1 MSDAIHLQTHAVNY
15 AHCEY
20 DRGYIVFNRHDNCK
34 EVWRRTV
41 DAEGV
46 QRSETSLPDK
56 KMLEASTQ
64 AAATFHSAESR
75 RGFFTAWAL
84 LRMPEN
90 TRAFRFSYPT
100 LLAAATDNAYIWDV
114 PRSQLVSV
122 IRNIQ
127 RQHHNLPLAAINYV
141 EVNDLYAFICGGRG
155 LRIFAREGGA
165 LLYQLSTMEL
175 SSATWD
181 VLPQTRGL
189 SSSVVHPQML
199 LHNQHFPGS
208 IHGEFMACMHL
219 RFQLRC
225 WRSPTMIVFRP
236 RIGIRE

>member
-1 MSDAIHLQTHAVNY
+1 MSDTIHLQTHAVHY

-20 DRGYIVFNRHDNCK
+20 DRGYIVFNRRDNCK

-41 DAEGV
+41 DADGD
-46 QRSETSLPDK
+46 QYPETSPPDK

-64 AAATFHSAESR
+64 AAATFHSTESHW
-75 RGFFTAWAL
+75 GHFKAWAL
-84 LRMPEN
+84 LRIPED

-100 LLAAATDNAYIWDV
+100 LLAAATNNAYLWDV

-122 IRNIQ
+122 IRDIQ
-127 RQHHNLPLAAINYV
+127 RQNHSQPLAAINYV
-141 EVNDLYAFICGGRG
+141 EVNDLFVFICGGRV
-155 LRIFAREGGA
+155 LRIFAREGGT

-189 SSSVVHPQML
+189 ASTVVHPQML
-199 LHNQHFPGS
+199 LQNYHSPSS
-208 IHGEFMACMHL
+208 IHGEFMACMHFCF
-219 RFQLRC
+219 RATRVEIADGVYF
-225 WRSPTMIVFRP
+225 RSC
-236 RIGIRE
+236 IGIGE